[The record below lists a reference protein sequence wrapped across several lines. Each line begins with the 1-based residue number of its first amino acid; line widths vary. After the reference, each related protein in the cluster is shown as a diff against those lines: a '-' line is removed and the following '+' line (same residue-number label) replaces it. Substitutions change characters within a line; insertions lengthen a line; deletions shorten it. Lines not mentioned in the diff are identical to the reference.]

1 MNHIRARRVGSVLAG
16 LAAAC
21 GWLCGASAE
30 TLERIVPR
38 EDPKFDCASAVIAVG
53 QDGLVYLQSG
63 GHVLAVTP
71 DGGRRREGDVVLDG
85 CHNATANAAGVLATA
100 NAHFQHAVYFYD
112 GEFEKTA
119 ACAEYKPKNY
129 DGPTRVEAGLSG
141 DFYGLDRDETRVL
154 RMSPAGGI
162 VKVLGYP
169 ATMAR
174 VTDMRVAE
182 RAGAVYLL
190 ADDNRV
196 HCVGFDGVVKWQREV
211 SFGWHRAWTVDD
223 SGGLVVCRG
232 EVLLRWGADGEP
244 LPELTLAAGD
254 GSKAPVTGIAF
265 AGPQIVVKRAD
276 PRELFAVHDAR
287 TGGFIRSVPAAHE
300 RATAELPGLVWTAG
314 ESVRLAIRTEAAAVA
329 GRPQAE
335 MLQWRV
341 WASPFGDADW
351 RELPWKDGG
360 ISVPKGFA
368 GLYQIR
374 IAPTANATA
383 ASEYTL
389 RGVVEVRAAS
399 SAGTVSAWTP
409 LNRIHWARGE
419 AIPVSVELRSKEAGG
434 PGSAT
439 LALEEEGGAKPAWT
453 TEIPLERGRP
463 AEATVPPEIT
473 ATLAPGRYALRVGLA
488 GFTSVPQPIL
498 IGGPLGGA
506 SPFRITLYGDYGNF
520 NSTADAWSFADVAEA
535 MLSRS
540 RLLGINQYVNRI
552 HVGRYPLAFAG
563 TDDAAGLLDRVQK
576 RLAADPDATAPQ
588 KASFGFPQAHV
599 LGGFGAHGIREW
611 LMLVYMDALLP
622 MGTDAGYCGPIR
634 PEAAAQEIGEFTRA
648 LRQFPAF
655 TGWDWVANWWAARD
669 KAFGSPEEKA
679 AYEAALG
686 RARETGAWSPILDTI
701 GDRIVAW
708 QPEAQQVF
716 QDAFKDALDTVDP
729 HRRTAS
735 SGPYRRP
742 EVYPPDCFANVD
754 EVDLHYQCEQI
765 TTPNWTPHAVDFY
778 KRPGKPAW
786 MHPELFNDIGTGEQ
800 ILPMSFLGLMRGAD
814 GIGKEGEIP
823 AWGGSIP
830 SDPRS
835 AYAGSLSV
843 HRALHDVAKAY
854 GPWLTTLGNAD
865 LVAIPVSR
873 RHVKLDDFNGGVGG
887 RYFARL
893 FTAYQDCLHARRP
906 ATFVFAEDGPDMGR
920 FKAVLL
926 VGLQYEPEPAF
937 TALVDAARA
946 AGARIHADASCRESL
961 PLVKNSTP
969 LGFAF
974 SEKLGGHNDDTM
986 WWKCE
991 RGFLAD
997 APQLAAALADAVPP
1011 VAEINAHGVL
1021 AGERRGPGGGRF
1033 VWLVNNTR
1041 TPLDQGVHYR
1051 VSSGIAACMP
1061 VVAKV
1066 GLPVA
1071 AGEIVYDVF
1080 ARREVAGSRRP
1091 AANGRG
1097 ESLAFEADLR
1107 FLPARLYCILPARIA
1122 GLRLD
1127 APRRI
1132 EPGAAVEWKAA
1143 VTGAAGPLAAGLPL
1157 AVRLL
1162 DGDGRVIE
1170 ERFTATGSGSLTAPA
1185 NARPP
1190 LAVAA
1195 TELVTGRSSQPSPA
1209 EAEPPLGRFG
1219 PRLRD
1224 VAVSADGGTALIN
1237 AFDWGHNL
1245 YAIDTATG
1253 KVRWTGTVGDHFAF
1267 GPVPLGDGFAVQ
1279 GFDLATG
1286 EGYHLHAFDPSGRVQ
1301 RRFALPGLPARMV
1314 SWCFPMNLNDHI
1326 ANFAV
1331 APDGGWIAAAGNLAS
1346 ACWKPDGTLLWS
1358 RDWSR
1363 ETRRSPRL
1371 LAADARTL
1379 LSTWGNRLSA
1389 VDPLTGKDRWKFATE
1404 GEAEIKGLA
1413 ASGDGT
1419 TVAAS
1424 TLDRGGTVWLVR
1436 DGRPAGLVRTKSDA
1450 AVLARDGRWLAVTAG
1465 PQLQVY
1471 DTAAATSAWNFAA
1484 DATLRFPA
1492 VSPDGSRLAVSSE
1505 MGTLYIFEMPSGRL
1519 VLERDLGG
1527 IPATAWMPDGDLLA
1541 ATWMGTVRRFDAGMK
1556 ERWRV
1561 NLSGERLP
1569 GGKTAKPSVPT
1580 ARLTSWVNAEP
1591 KPWPLAPNL
1600 LDAASTNV
1608 SVTVGDGWTK
1618 EIAAD
1623 GLFDGRDEP
1632 PQEPRLDWFN
1642 TSMINSGWRGDFSLV
1657 FDTFREQLR
1666 VDAITLV
1673 EDPAHPESWFR
1684 DARLEYWDVARG
1696 RWVFAHYLT
1705 SDGPVHTHRLAAPI
1719 EARKFRLT
1727 KPDAAGWGTGGLR
1740 LAEVVFHGEGLGC
1753 SHPDARSNRP
1763 VAVLFDEEKI
1773 FAPAPGWVQPQQ
1785 FEWRTG
1791 PDAASGAVAIV
1802 LPGQGGSA
1810 LAGNTRFGQSIAD
1823 WDFEIVEK
1831 PGKPGE
1837 YRWLQFSC
1845 KAVSPEARGGTVVV
1859 GWSPLGPQTPNI
1871 LSSFICLDVGDPLA
1885 VVWPWPRH
1893 QLPDRLQP
1901 EWTDVRVDLWKAIQS
1916 LPEKDRQPFRVQ
1928 GFSLMAS
1935 GGGVAFD
1942 RILLGRTVED
1952 LRASKPIR
1960 P

>member
-1 MNHIRARRVGSVLAG
+1 MNQIRGRRVGSVLAG

-30 TLERIVPR
+30 NLERIVPR

-112 GEFEKTA
+112 GEFQKTA

-129 DGPTRVEAGLSG
+129 DGPTRVEAGQSG

-169 ATMAR
+169 ATLAR
-174 VTDMRVAE
+174 VADMRVAE
-182 RAGAVYLL
+182 RAEAVYLL
-190 ADDNRV
+190 AEDGRV
-196 HCVGFDGVVKWQREV
+196 HCVGFDGAERWQREV
-211 SFGWHRAWTVDD
+211 PAGWRAVWTVDE
-223 SGGLVVCRG
+223 SGGLCAWRENVTIA
-232 EVLLRWGADGEP
+232 RWTAAGEP
-244 LPELTLAAGD
+244 LPDLELAAGD

-265 AGPQIVVKRAD
+265 AGPQLVVKRAD
-276 PRELFAVHDAR
+276 SRELFAVHDLQ
-287 TGGFIRSVPAAHE
+287 TGRFVRSVPSAHE

-314 ESVRLAIRTEAAAVA
+314 ESVPLAIRTEAAAVE
-329 GRPQAE
+329 GRPKAE
-335 MLQWRV
+335 VLKWRV

-351 RELPWKDGG
+351 RELPWEDGG
-360 ISVPKGFA
+360 ISVPKGLA

-389 RGVVEVRAAS
+389 RTVVEVRAAG

-419 AIPVSVELRSKEAGG
+419 AIPVSVELRSKEAGS
-434 PGSAT
+434 PGRAT
-439 LALEEEGGAKPAWT
+439 LTLDEEGGAKPVWT
-453 TEIPLERGRP
+453 TEIPLEKGKP
-463 AEATVPPEIT
+463 AEATVPPKIT
-473 ATLAPGRYALRVGLA
+473 ATLAPGRYALRVGLP
-488 GFTSVPQPIL
+488 GFTSVPQPIR
-498 IGGPLGGA
+498 IGGPLGGE
-506 SPFRITLYGDYGNF
+506 SSFRITLYGDYGNF
-520 NSTADAWSFADVAEA
+520 NSTADAWSFADVADA

-552 HVGRYPLAFAG
+552 HVGRYPLTFAG

-588 KASFGFPQAHV
+588 KAAFGFPQAHV

-622 MGTDAGYCGPIR
+622 MGTDAGYCGPIK
-634 PEAAAQEIGEFTRA
+634 PEAAAKEITEFTRA
-648 LRQFPAF
+648 LQQFPGF

-669 KAFGSPEEKA
+669 KALTSPEEKT
-679 AYEAALG
+679 AYEAALEQ
-686 RARETGAWSPILDTI
+686 AKETGAWSPILDTI

-708 QPEAQQVF
+708 QPETQQV
-716 QDAFKDALDTVDP
+716 FKDALDTVDP
-729 HRRTAS
+729 RRRTAS

-823 AWGGSIP
+823 AWGASIP

-865 LVAIPVSR
+865 VVAIPVSR
-873 RHVKLDDFNGGVGG
+873 RHVKLDDFKGGVGG
-887 RYFARL
+887 TYFARL
-893 FTAYQDCLHARRP
+893 FTAYQDCLYARRP
-906 ATFVFAEDGPDMGR
+906 ATFVFAEDRPDMGR

-926 VGLQYEPEPAF
+926 VGLKYEPEPAF

-946 AGARIHADASCRESL
+946 AGARVYADASCRESL
-961 PLVKNSTP
+961 PLVKNSAP
-969 LGFAF
+969 LGFECT
-974 SEKLGGHNDDTM
+974 EKLGGHNDDTM
-986 WWKCE
+986 WWNCE

-997 APQLAAALADAVPP
+997 APKLAAALADAVPP
-1011 VAEINAHGVL
+1011 VAEIDSHGVL

-1071 AGEIVYDVF
+1071 TGEIVYDVF
-1080 ARREVAGSRRP
+1080 ARREVAGIRRP
-1091 AANGRG
+1091 ASHGKG
-1097 ESLAFEADLR
+1097 ESLQFEADLR
-1107 FLPARLYCILPARIA
+1107 FLPARLYCILPAKIA

-1127 APRRI
+1127 APKRI
-1132 EPGAAVEWKAA
+1132 DPGTAVEWKAT

-1157 AVRLL
+1157 VVRLL
-1162 DGDGRVIE
+1162 DGDGRLIE
-1170 ERFTATGSGSLTAPA
+1170 ERFTATGSGSLTAPV
-1185 NARPP
+1185 NAKPP
-1190 LAVAA
+1190 LALAA

-1209 EAEPPLGRFG
+1209 EAEPPLERFG

-1224 VAVSADGGTALIN
+1224 VAVSADGRSALIN
-1237 AFDWGHNL
+1237 AFDWGQNL
-1245 YAIDTATG
+1245 HSIDTATG
-1253 KVRWTGTVGDHFAF
+1253 KVRWTGNVGDHFAF
-1267 GPVPLGDGFAVQ
+1267 GPVPLGDGFAAQ
-1279 GFDLATG
+1279 GFDLTSA
-1286 EGYHLHAFDPSGRVQ
+1286 EGYHLHSLDATGRVQ

-1314 SWCFPMNLNDHI
+1314 SWCFASNLNDRI

-1331 APDGGWIAAAGNLAS
+1331 APDGGWIAAAGNLAA

-1358 RDWSR
+1358 RDWSQ

-1379 LSTWGNRLSA
+1379 LSSWGNRLSA
-1389 VDPLTGKDRWKFATE
+1389 VDPLTGKARWKFATA
-1404 GEAEIKGLA
+1404 GEAEIGAVA
-1413 ASGDGT
+1413 ASGDGS
-1419 TVAAS
+1419 TVAAT

-1450 AVLARDGRWLAVTAG
+1450 AVLPRDGRWLAVTTG
-1465 PQLQVY
+1465 PQLKVY
-1471 DTAAATSAWNFAA
+1471 DTATATSAWNFAA

-1519 VLERDLGG
+1519 VLERDLGA

-1541 ATWMGTVRRFDAGMK
+1541 ATWMGKVYRLSADGAEKWRTSLAAAPPPAAVAG
-1556 ERWRV
+1556 R
-1561 NLSGERLP
+1561 GEP
-1569 GGKTAKPSVPT
+1569 EPPT
-1580 ARLTSWVNAEP
+1580 SRITSWVNAAP
-1591 KPWPLAPNL
+1591 SPRPLAPNL
-1600 LDAASTNV
+1600 LDASTIV
-1608 SVTVGDGWTK
+1608 EACVGDGGMGIDK
-1618 EIAAD
+1618 NA
-1623 GLFDGRDEP
+1623 LFDGDAAP
-1632 PQEPRLDWFN
+1632 PAEPRLGWHDAE
-1642 TSMINSGWRGDFSLV
+1642 MINSGWRGDFSLV
-1657 FDTFREQLR
+1657 FDAFRTRLR
-1666 VDAITLV
+1666 VEAITLA

-1684 DARLEYWDVARG
+1684 DARLEYWDPKQS
-1696 RWVFAHYLT
+1696 RWVFAQYLT
-1705 SDGPVHTHRLAAPI
+1705 SDAAVHTHELTAPI
-1719 EARKFRLT
+1719 EAARYRLA
-1727 KPDAAGWGTGGLR
+1727 KPDAAGWGTGNVR
-1740 LAEVVFHGEGLGC
+1740 LGEVVLHGTRLGC
-1753 SHPDARSNRP
+1753 SHPDAVANRP
-1763 VAVLFDEEKI
+1763 VAVLLDDEQASTEPSLWQT
-1773 FAPAPGWVQPQQ
+1773 AA
-1785 FEWRTG
+1785 
-1791 PDAASGAVAIV
+1791 DAFSGGRF
-1802 LPGQGGSA
+1802 LA
-1810 LAGNTRFGQSIAD
+1810 LKAAGDAQSIGCRD
-1823 WDFEIVEK
+1823 WDFEIVERPEK
-1831 PGKPGE
+1831 PGQ
-1837 YRWLQFSC
+1837 YRWIEFTC
-1845 KAVSPEARGGTVVV
+1845 KALSPETRGYSLMIGH
-1859 GWSPLGPQTPNI
+1859 PFQGPSLIIDIGDQTT
-1871 LSSFICLDVGDPLA
+1871 
-1885 VVWPWPRH
+1885 PWLPRV
-1893 QLPDRLQP
+1893 QAAEKPSA
-1901 EWTDVRVDLWKAIQS
+1901 EWKTFRVDLWKAMQ
-1916 LPEKDRQPFRVQ
+1916 EAKQPADKPFMIRGFR
-1928 GFSLMAS
+1928 LDAI
-1935 GGGVAFD
+1935 GGGAAFD
-1942 RILLGRTVED
+1942 RVVLGRSEED
-1952 LRASKPIR
+1952 FGAKPGGR
-1960 P
+1960 